1 MQLLPPLSQGIIKS
15 STLLLSAK
23 VSFSSTLHL
32 ELIVT
37 KLLIITKFFIII
49 SISNTDIGT
58 HQSQVAGQV
67 NKDEHF

>member
-1 MQLLPPLSQGIIKS
+1 MRLLPPLSQGIIKS

>member
-1 MQLLPPLSQGIIKS
+1 MRLLPPLSQGIIKS

-23 VSFSSTLHL
+23 VSFSSTSHL

>member
-37 KLLIITKFFIII
+37 KFFIII